1 MNPGLL
7 LTVLNDKPITA
18 GTKTIRL
25 KVQAEEGF
33 HPQTDMDISS
43 LRFGASEEVNYG
55 RGSKVLKTENDGND
69 LIITFDGKGNGITE
83 KEFAPKLIGRYK
95 NGRCFTDMRV
105 CRMLIMWNRFFLHVP
120 LYSLNRKKA
129 GTGY

>member
-95 NGRCFTDMRV
+95 NGKMLYGYAR

-120 LYSLNRKKA
+120 LYSLNRKRLERE
-129 GTGY
+129 Y